1 MELLSPRVAIM
12 LGGGLFLGDVIFL
25 ISVIWALNFFG
36 DLKLFAWWCEETLG
50 DGDLSQA
57 AKTIYVTHFS
67 ICKYIFISEL
77 IMCGIQGLWLSHILR
92 WSLSHQ
98 LKHVWK
104 TNDITTSGQL
114 KTQNHCKGS
123 QKNIIKLGEK
133 SKPPWPPCW
142 GWQPSTVI
150 SLLHIWALGTMKWI
164 LRAT

>member
-114 KTQNHCKGS
+114 KIQTIVREAFKKIIL
-123 QKNIIKLGEK
+123 QKKLSNLGK
-133 SKPPWPPCW
+133 SPNLPDPPPPMPTLDSL
-142 GWQPSTVI
+142 QVI
-150 SLLHIWALGTMKWI
+150 FYCLCGL
-164 LRAT
+164 

>member
-1 MELLSPRVAIM
+1 MELLGPRVAIM

-123 QKNIIKLGEK
+123 LQKYYQTWGKVQTSLTPPPPAFFGLLKLFFIAYVGFRDHEMDW
-133 SKPPWPPCW
+133 S
-142 GWQPSTVI
+142 
-150 SLLHIWALGTMKWI
+150 
-164 LRAT
+164 